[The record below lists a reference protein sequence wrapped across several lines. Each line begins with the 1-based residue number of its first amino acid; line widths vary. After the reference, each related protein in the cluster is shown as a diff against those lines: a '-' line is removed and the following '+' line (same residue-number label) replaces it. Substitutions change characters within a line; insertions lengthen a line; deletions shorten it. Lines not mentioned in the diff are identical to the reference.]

1 MQDAQA
7 HGANVAEQEAK
18 ESAECGRPGRDF
30 GFQAAARAAT
40 MGTVKDVLAT
50 MRAWDEAGL
59 RSAEAILV
67 GTQHSSPRQP
77 GARLAVNERGEA
89 AGGVSMGCVESD
101 LREHLLALLRG
112 AGAPRMVHYGAAFAA
127 ALEVGLS
134 CGGEIDVWL
143 RPHDAAATAWRALN
157 ALQRNER
164 AILLTELGGASP
176 QLLLRPG
183 EPGPTPEMA
192 AALAELWKR
201 GGTRRIAAGDGNW
214 FAEAVF
220 PDPHLLIVGS
230 SPIAIALCDL
240 AARTGFRVSVV
251 DPRRDFARAELY
263 PAAERVVHEWPTEGL
278 AAAGLDEHAYV
289 AVVAHDAR
297 LDVPALAAALRAQC
311 AYVGLLGSRGTQAD
325 RRAALREAGF
335 AEADMARIRGPIGL
349 KGLGAVEPAEIA
361 VAILAELIMAR
372 RGALAAAEIKTG
384 VEP

>member
-1 MQDAQA
+1 MA
-7 HGANVAEQEAK
+7 G
-18 ESAECGRPGRDF
+18 
-30 GFQAAARAAT
+30 
-40 MGTVKDVLAT
+40 VKDVLAA

-89 AGGVSMGCVESD
+89 TGGVSMGCVESD

-112 AGAPRMVHYGAAFAA
+112 QGAPRMVRYGAAFAA

-143 RPHDAAATAWRALN
+143 RLHDPAAEAWRALH
-157 ALQRNER
+157 ALPRNER
-164 AILLTELGGASP
+164 AILLTKLDGASP
-176 QLLLRPG
+176 QGLLRPG
-183 EPGPTPEMA
+183 EPAPMPELA
-192 AALAELWKR
+192 PALAELWKC
-201 GGTRRIAAGDGNW
+201 GGTCRIAAENEQW

-230 SPIAIALCDL
+230 SPIAAALCDL

-263 PAAERVVHEWPTEGL
+263 PAAERVVHEWPAEGL
-278 AAAGLDEHAYV
+278 AAAGLDERAYV
-289 AVVAHDAR
+289 AIVAHDAK
-297 LDVPALAAALRAQC
+297 LDVPALAAALRAKC
-311 AYVGLLGSRGTQAD
+311 VYIGLLGSRSTQAD
-325 RRAALREAGF
+325 RRAALREDGF
-335 AEADMARIRGPIGL
+335 AEEDLARIRGPIGL
-349 KGLGAVEPAEIA
+349 KGLGAIEPAEIA

-372 RGALAAAEIKTG
+372 RGALAAAEPKTG
-384 VEP
+384 EEP